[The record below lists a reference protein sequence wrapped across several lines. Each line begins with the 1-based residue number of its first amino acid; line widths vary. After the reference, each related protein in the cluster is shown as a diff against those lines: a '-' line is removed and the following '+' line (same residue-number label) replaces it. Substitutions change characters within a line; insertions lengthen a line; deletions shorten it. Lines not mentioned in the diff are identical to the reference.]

1 MAWVNYKINS
11 WLLIT
16 QENCLFKA
24 GVSYVLEPRITKLLA
39 FLAQHQG
46 IVYNRDELIENVWDG
61 AIVSDQVVTQSIFEL
76 RKILKKMGEECWIIT
91 IPKRGYK
98 LDVDVQ
104 QIYVDPNTGF
114 KLEEFHSSHEYSPEE
129 EVLSPFPAAPMTRAL
144 TSNTIKETNPIVNN
158 KGSTNTT
165 KWTHWVFDIT
175 MIALLAITI
184 ISISYTSNNQ
194 QTIRPNL
201 NPTLINIDYPK
212 AFSSPIIRSIAQII
226 QTELYRNTFYISH
239 LEHYNNAGKTLYLYI
254 TKNGDLSIK
263 LYNNIEKNILLQK
276 SYSLDKNLLS
286 KSINSAVS
294 DFIEELN
301 YKNTLLHKTAII
313 SDNQQLESYLQ
324 LPSLWTKEN
333 KPQILYL
340 KRLNKLINKYPNNAY
355 LLAQRYLSYA
365 IILTLDSKDTYMP
378 KLMKYGRELEKQT
391 NNQSQFISSEVYDA
405 LALNMLYQGNVEQ
418 AQYYLVMAQSQSV
431 QNTALRYILLGKVA
445 ELSNKHS
452 LAQEY
457 YNMAQYLDPSPTN
470 KNLVKN
476 LVYLSK

>member
-1 MAWVNYKINS
+1 
-11 WLLIT
+11 
-16 QENCLFKA
+16 
-24 GVSYVLEPRITKLLA
+24 
-39 FLAQHQG
+39 
-46 IVYNRDELIENVWDG
+46 
-61 AIVSDQVVTQSIFEL
+61 
-76 RKILKKMGEECWIIT
+76 
-91 IPKRGYK
+91 
-98 LDVDVQ
+98 
-104 QIYVDPNTGF
+104 
-114 KLEEFHSSHEYSPEE
+114 
-129 EVLSPFPAAPMTRAL
+129 
-144 TSNTIKETNPIVNN
+144 
-158 KGSTNTT
+158 
-165 KWTHWVFDIT
+165 
-175 MIALLAITI
+175 
-184 ISISYTSNNQ
+184 
-194 QTIRPNL
+194 
-201 NPTLINIDYPK
+201 
-212 AFSSPIIRSIAQII
+212 
-226 QTELYRNTFYISH
+226 
-239 LEHYNNAGKTLYLYI
+239 GKTLYLYI

-365 IILTLDSKDTYMP
+365 IILTLDSKDTSMP
-378 KLMKYGRELEKQT
+378 KLMKYGRELEKRT

-405 LALNMLYQGNVEQ
+405 LALNMLYQGNVDQ